1 MAKEVATQTLAE
13 QEVQV
18 LLRYGS
24 KDNFLIRPVI
34 SPTFLSYY
42 YIGIEN
48 GYEFRYG
55 LRELGYLWEGYGVKN
70 VGQKVDAQSYYV
82 ELEKLTPF
90 AGIEYKKVTPNITE
104 EKIVK
109 EQRKE
114 QKRVRKNELGT
125 ISK

>member
-55 LRELGYLWEGYGVKN
+55 LRELGYLWKDMAQKN

-82 ELEKLTPF
+82 ELEKLTQ
-90 AGIEYKKVTPNITE
+90 ELNIKSDPE
-104 EKIVK
+104 HYG
-109 EQRKE
+109 
-114 QKRVRKNELGT
+114 RKNSQGT
-125 ISK
+125 KKRTKA

>member
-55 LRELGYLWEGYGVKN
+55 LRELGYLWEGYGVKKN

-82 ELEKLTPF
+82 ELEKLTPLQELNIKSDPEHY
-90 AGIEYKKVTPNITE
+90 GRKK
-104 EKIVK
+104 
-109 EQRKE
+109 
-114 QKRVRKNELGT
+114 
-125 ISK
+125 